1 MIQLRG
7 KRVEDWPTNRAPTRR
22 TACVRWILVGCG
34 VFVGGLVTTACE
46 SGESDP
52 EGAEVAS
59 AKDAVS
65 GDSQNVSD
73 TTDTYTPGGAPLG
86 ESYYLLEVT
95 TSEGE
100 QLIFDRDLT
109 LNGSAFSFGSTHLAP
124 PALTLAVND
133 TLYEPTFMVVEIN
146 FGFLIGNA
154 DHTVTT
160 PDAGEYPFKAIPPY
174 IELEIPDLAALYSSK
189 PGLAT
194 GKFEITDYS
203 QEPGGIFA
211 GTITGTLVE
220 SKLDPNRTAQIT
232 VDFHFVLPKTTD
244 GGN

>member
-1 MIQLRG
+1 MGILCAGCDSDASGTAQTDSVAEDVLIQ
-7 KRVEDWPTNRAPTRR
+7 
-22 TACVRWILVGCG
+22 
-34 VFVGGLVTTACE
+34 
-46 SGESDP
+46 
-52 EGAEVAS
+52 
-59 AKDAVS
+59 
-65 GDSQNVSD
+65 SD
-73 TTDTYTPGGAPLG
+73 TQTQTDAEDIYVPGGAPLG
-86 ESYYLLEVT
+86 ESYYVLQIH
-95 TSEGE
+95 TSDGDE
-100 QLIFDRDLT
+100 LIVERDLT

-133 TLYEPTFMVVEIN
+133 TIYDPMFMVVEIN

-160 PDAGEYPFKAIPPY
+160 PDAGDYPFKNLPPY

-194 GKFEITDYS
+194 GKFVITDYS
-203 QEPGGIFA
+203 QAPGGVFA
-211 GTITGTLVE
+211 GQIEGTLVE

-232 VDFHFVLPKTTD
+232 GEFRFVLPETSS